1 MCMDHKKTCACS
13 AQTASFNLRD
23 EVMPPEIIDRLYCP
37 QCSSDVVFDAKTMI
51 RDNGWI
57 IDFDMDLARFS
68 GHKLSGAEITPEYLF
83 DQGYCTWRGIYPM
96 DHIDSVKEREELVK
110 LAQINTR
117 KYLEEIKKWGIDR
130 MDRLARDGWRKA
142 HAGQ

>member
-1 MCMDHKKTCACS
+1 MDHKKTCACS

-37 QCSSDVVFDAKTMI
+37 QCSSDVVFDSKTMI

-110 LAQINTR
+110 LARINTR